1 MPGSFSAYSFPDLP
15 GTLEFVPQ
23 QTETEFSLLVIDAAV
38 ALPGDYNADGCVDA
52 ADYTVLRDSD
62 MQATNPMA
70 LATWQTNYGR
80 WLPGSGMPIP
90 EPTAADLFAIGLTA
104 IAALRR

>member
-1 MPGSFSAYSFPDLP
+1 M
-15 GTLEFVPQ
+15 
-23 QTETEFSLLVIDAAV
+23 IDAAV

-62 MQATNPMA
+62 MQATNPMV